1 MMVIEKTIKTVVFFQ
16 NGVWAHSIGDLSPDR
31 TKPAQ
36 KKGCGDCNFSRNI
49 LKPDFLTANNS
60 PTPTAFSP
68 KKLNSFQTDEYTQNP
83 CLKSLPLR
91 LVRMLSFCYRQIFV
105 RRPFRSGRVC
115 AFFVRGNL

>member
-68 KKLNSFQTDEYTQNP
+68 KKLNSFQTYEYMQNP
-83 CLKSLPLR
+83 SL
-91 LVRMLSFCYRQIFV
+91 FCDR
-105 RRPFRSGRVC
+105 
-115 AFFVRGNL
+115 